1 MTRSYLILLTVFI
14 VILPLFS
21 KMPWWTAATAV
32 LFLSWHAL
40 HCARSTRLPSRV
52 FCLLMM
58 GAGLVGTLFVYDTLV
73 GFNPLICVI
82 TIFIT
87 THLLKPR
94 ASRDLFILNFLCYFL
109 LLDHVLFS
117 PSWGAVAHMIAGLV
131 LLTAL
136 LVGRDDE
143 ARTVGPALAGS
154 GKLFLQALPFLAL
167 MIVFFPGY
175 NRQGAGAGDGGAR
188 RTGFSEMLSP
198 GQILALVESEEVAFR
213 ARLDTAVPPSQL
225 YWRGAVLWDTDGFVW
240 DNRVVLADEA
250 MLPAPASKKTITQE
264 ITLEPHL
271 KAVLFGL
278 DVPADAEILAPT
290 YQRVRR
296 GDGQTLRVEQKIYE
310 RTRYRVRSLPQA
322 PAVSLSPEERRRA
335 LALPSITD
343 ARILNLV
350 KAWRAAAASPRA
362 IPSGMAAPGEMTVID
377 LALAHF
383 HDDFVYTLTPGAVLT
398 LEEFLFDAQ
407 RGFCG
412 HFASAFAVL
421 MRHAS
426 IPTRVVVGYQ
436 GGTHNVLG
444 NYWIVRQQH
453 AHAWSEVWLEGQGW
467 LRVDP
472 TAAVMP
478 ERLASG
484 MALAELA
491 PGFLAGLTRRVRL
504 AWDAAR
510 FFWQDDVVSSQ
521 AEWWRNFLGETV
533 TARRYERYVWLL
545 LMLCA
550 LVLASL
556 LVIALPRLRDRM
568 VRRPQDRAVRLYA
581 RLCRRLARRGLPR
594 RGPEGPID
602 YCRRLVP
609 CLHPASHDDIARAT
623 EIYVRLHYG
632 RPVPDKVR
640 SELATLKRL
649 AATRFAVNQTSTR

>member
-1 MTRSYLILLTVFI
+1 MTRPYLILLTVFI

-40 HCARSTRLPSRV
+40 HRARGTRLPSRV

-58 GAGLVGTLFVYDTLV
+58 GAGLAGTFFVYDTLV
-73 GFNPLICVI
+73 GFNPLVCVI

-109 LLDHVLFS
+109 LLDHILFS
-117 PSWGAVAHMIAGLV
+117 PSWWVVAHMVAGLV

-143 ARTVGPALAGS
+143 AGTVGPALARS
-154 GKLFLQALPFLAL
+154 GKLLLQGAPFLAL
-167 MIVFFPGY
+167 MIVFFPGHD
-175 NRQGAGAGDGGAR
+175 RHGTGAGEGGAR
-188 RTGFSEMLSP
+188 RTGFTEMLSP

-213 ARLDTAVPPSQL
+213 ARLDVPVPPSQL

-278 DVPADAEILAPT
+278 DVLADAEVLAPT

-310 RTRYRVRSLPQA
+310 RTRYRVKSLPRA

-335 LALPSITD
+335 LALPSLTD
-343 ARILNLV
+343 SRILNLV
-350 KAWRAAAASPRA
+350 KAWRAAAALPRA
-362 IPSGMAAPGEMTVID
+362 VASGTAVID

-383 HDDFVYTLTPGAVLT
+383 RDDFAYTLTPGAVLT
-398 LEEFLFDAQ
+398 LEEFLFDAR

-421 MRHAS
+421 MRHAG

-436 GGTHNVLG
+436 GGTHNALG
-444 NYWIVRQQH
+444 DYWIVRQQH

-491 PGFLAGLTRRVRL
+491 PGLLAELTRRVRL

-556 LVIALPRLRDRM
+556 LVIALPRLRDRI

-581 RLCRRLARRGLPR
+581 RLCRRLARQGLPR
-594 RGPEGPID
+594 QGHEGPID
-602 YCRRLVP
+602 YCHRLAP
-609 CLHPASHDDIARAT
+609 CLHPASHDDITRAT

-632 RPVPDKVR
+632 RPAPEGTR
-640 SELATLKRL
+640 MELATLKRL
-649 AATRFAVNQTSTR
+649 AATRLTVNQTSTR